1 MGDDFRFQNARMYFE
16 SSDNLMAYYNEH
28 YGKKFNIELIYS
40 TPSMYVD
47 GIAAENIEW
56 PTKYDDMF
64 PYGDNDKSYWTGY
77 FASRANDK
85 EQVRRGSHNLMASNK
100 LYSMAAI
107 DESTSS
113 EELSAM
119 LDAKQAMFDAIGVLQ
134 HHDGITGTGKQHVAN
149 NYAKKIYV
157 GMETNNKEYSKL
169 LAKVAANAGVSSDD
183 WTWCLRTNST
193 YLDCPINDQA
203 DDSSFVLAV
212 HNPAM
217 IGEQMI

>member
-1 MGDDFRFQNARMYFE
+1 
-16 SSDNLMAYYNEH
+16 
-28 YGKKFNIELIYS
+28 
-40 TPSMYVD
+40 
-47 GIAAENIEW
+47 
-56 PTKYDDMF
+56 
-64 PYGDNDKSYWTGY
+64 
-77 FASRANDK
+77 
-85 EQVRRGSHNLMASNK
+85 
-100 LYSMAAI
+100 MAAI

-149 NYAKKIYV
+149 NYAKKIYD

-193 YLDCPINDQA
+193 YLDCPIND
-203 DDSSFVLAV
+203 
-212 HNPAM
+212 
-217 IGEQMI
+217 